1 MGYRGPNTGCVG
13 LFHERMNRFANP
25 MSRFEGSRS
34 CFGLLES
41 QAGTLRRHFGLSDG
55 LAEGLGRHF
64 GLIESLA
71 EGLRRC
77 FCLLESLAEV
87 PWIDF
92 PPPEDLFP
100 HLRTFGEG
108 PGHGFGLGETDF
120 RLWEPFERVL
130 EAGFGFWRPL
140 GRSFGLLETSGTE
153 FWPPGDLWDGV
164 LASWRP
170 LGPGFGLWE
179 PFERVLEAGFGF
191 WEGPGGGFVVWEAR
205 SGVWEARFGVWEA
218 QFGVWEAQF
227 GV

>member
-130 EAGFGFWRPL
+130 EAGFGFW
-140 GRSFGLLETSGTE
+140 
-153 FWPPGDLWDGV
+153 
-164 LASWRP
+164 
-170 LGPGFGLWE
+170 
-179 PFERVLEAGFGF
+179 
-191 WEGPGGGFVVWEAR
+191 EGPGGGFVVWEAR